1 MSLMSPKMG
10 QSKEGKKE
18 VDAPTAAGGTRTA
31 SIIGHVV
38 SKLWKIILSY
48 CTFKIFWDIF
58 VLMDN
63 LYIYWAKACTIFR
76 FSLLCFG
83 MVEFEQQ
90 VKYACFFYSFVWGP
104 STDGLGYTMWLTR
117 DVPKCDGVS
126 FRMWVTL
133 EGIRTSPLLMGCLLC
148 PFSLPKPFHPLIGDH
163 ISDLVYSVVGEVWC
177 HLGAASRT
185 PFKVVWGCWFVATS
199 TYCLLLSGSDLTQPS
214 LLELVK
220 FLSPHG
226 GTFDWYLC
234 VLYAYVCLPC
244 I

>member
-148 PFSLPKPFHPLIGDH
+148 PFRPAEAISPTDWRPHFGSSLLCGGWGVVSSRCGIEDTLQG
-163 ISDLVYSVVGEVWC
+163 SVRLLVCGNIN
-177 HLGAASRT
+177 
-185 PFKVVWGCWFVATS
+185 
-199 TYCLLLSGSDLTQPS
+199 LLS
-214 LLELVK
+214 
-220 FLSPHG
+220 SPKREWPNSAVPFG
-226 GTFDWYLC
+226 VG
-234 VLYAYVCLPC
+234 
-244 I
+244 